1 MSAVAVF
8 HADHAAHLQEALQAH
23 DAGLPLFLGN
33 PRWSEHDLAEAA
45 RQIPRGTIVKGRALE
60 PRGLGTCDWPKNWR
74 GRVMIPTGGTGGK
87 VKFVIHSEETLR
99 AAVHGLRDALVARGL
114 SPILH
119 GVTCTPPWHVS
130 GFMPAIRARN
140 TGGQHL
146 VIDGRFTENT
156 ALPSVAFPK
165 AGTKIIS
172 LVPAQLSRLMAH
184 AEGEAWLRAFDVIL
198 LGGSS
203 VPAPL
208 HAEIRTRR
216 LPVFLTY
223 GSTETAAAC
232 ALCPPEK
239 IWAGESVRGTPLPGV
254 TFATNADGVVTIAT
268 PALGVGLWPDAPL
281 ENPWVS
287 GDRGDVSPDGYVKI
301 SGRADRVIITGGE
314 KVDPARVEQALLST
328 GLVKEALVLGMVD
341 TRWGEVVTACVIGP
355 ASAEA
360 ALRLACETLE
370 PAARPRRYVFVPS
383 MPTNASGKP
392 DREAIA
398 KLTA

>member
-8 HADHAAHLQEALQAH
+8 HAEHAAYLQEALQAH
-23 DAGLPLFLGN
+23 DAGLPIFLGN

-45 RQIPRGTIVKGRALE
+45 RQIPRGTIVKGHAPE

-74 GRVMIPTGGTGGK
+74 SRVMIPTGGTGGK
-87 VKFVIHSEETLR
+87 VKFVIHSAETLQ
-99 AAVHGLRDALVARGL
+99 AAALSLRDALVARGL

-130 GFMPAIRARN
+130 GFMPAIRARA
-140 TGGQHL
+140 TGGRHL
-146 VIDGRFTENT
+146 VIDGRFAEGS
-156 ALPSVAFPK
+156 ALPSIALPSP
-165 AGTKIIS
+165 GTKIIS
-172 LVPAQLSRLMAH
+172 LVPAQLSRLLAR
-184 AEGEAWLRAFDVIL
+184 ADGESWLRTFDVIL
-198 LGGSS
+198 LGGSA
-203 VPAPL
+203 VPAQL
-208 HAEIRTRR
+208 LAEIRTRR

-239 IWAGESVRGTPLPGV
+239 IWSGETVRGTPLPGV
-254 TFATNADGVVTIAT
+254 VFAANANGIVTIT
-268 PALGVGLWPDAPL
+268 TSALGIGLWPDTPL
-281 ENPWVS
+281 ESPWES
-287 GDRGDVSPDGYVKI
+287 GDRGDVAADGRVKI

-314 KVDPARVEQALLST
+314 KVDPARVEQALLAS
-328 GLVKEALVLGMVD
+328 GLIKEAVVLGMVD
-341 TRWGEVVTACVIGP
+341 ARWGEVVTACVIGP
-355 ASAEA
+355 ASTEA
-360 ALRLACETLE
+360 ALRLACEALE

>member
-1 MSAVAVF
+1 MSAIAVF
-8 HADHAAHLQEALQAH
+8 HAEYAAHLQEVLQAH
-23 DAGLPLFLGN
+23 DAGLPVFLGN

-45 RQIPRGTIVKGRALE
+45 RQIPRGTIVKGEAPE

-87 VKFVIHSEETLR
+87 VKFVIHSSDTLR
-99 AAVHGLRDALVARGL
+99 AGALGLRDTLVARGL

-130 GFMPAIRARN
+130 GFMPAIRARI
-140 TGGQHL
+140 TGGSHH
-146 VIDGRFTENT
+146 VIDGRFNENA
-156 ALPSVAFPK
+156 ALPSVAFS
-165 AGTKIIS
+165 AIGTKIIS
-172 LVPAQLSRLMAH
+172 LVPAQLSRLLAR
-184 AEGEAWLRAFDVIL
+184 AEGEVWLRAFDVIL
-198 LGGSS
+198 LGGSM

-208 HAEIRTRR
+208 LAEIRMRR

-239 IWAGESVRGTPLPGV
+239 IWSGESVRGTPLPGV
-254 TFATNADGVVTIAT
+254 TFATNVDGVITIAT
-268 PALGVGLWPDAPL
+268 AALGIGLWPDGPL

-287 GDRGDVSPDGYVKI
+287 GDRGDVAADGSIKI

-314 KVDPARVEQALLST
+314 KVDPARVEEVLLAT

-341 TRWGEVVTACVIGP
+341 ARWGEVVTACVIGP
-355 ASAEA
+355 ASAEST
-360 ALRLACETLE
+360 LRQACEALE
-370 PAARPRRYVFVPS
+370 SAARPRRYVFVPS

>member
-8 HADHAAHLQEALQAH
+8 HAEHAAHLQEALQAH
-23 DAGLPLFLGN
+23 HAGLPVFLGN

-45 RQIPRGTIVKGRALE
+45 RQIPRGTIIKGNAPE

-74 GRVMIPTGGTGGK
+74 GRVMIPTGGTGGR
-87 VKFVIHSEETLR
+87 VKFVIHSGETLR
-99 AAVHGLRDALVARGL
+99 AAALGLRDALVARGL

-130 GFMPAIRARN
+130 GFMPAIRARV
-140 TGGQHL
+140 TGGTHL
-146 VIDGRFTENT
+146 VIDGRFGENA
-156 ALPSVAFPK
+156 ALPSVDLPTS
-165 AGTKIIS
+165 GTKIIS
-172 LVPAQLSRLMAH
+172 LVPAQLSRLLTR
-184 AEGEAWLRAFDVIL
+184 AEREAWLRTFDVIL

-203 VPAPL
+203 VPATL
-208 HAEIRTRR
+208 LAEIRTRR

-239 IWAGESVRGTPLPGV
+239 IWSGESVRGTPLPGV
-254 TFATNADGVVTIAT
+254 TFATTAEGVVTIAT
-268 PALGVGLWPDAPL
+268 SALGIGLWPDAPL
-281 ENPWVS
+281 ESPWES
-287 GDRGDVSPDGYVKI
+287 GDRGDVAADGSVKI

-314 KVDPARVEQALLST
+314 KVDPARVEQALLAT
-328 GLVKEALVLGMVD
+328 GLIKEALVLGMAD
-341 TRWGEVVTACVIGP
+341 ARWGEVVTACVIGP

>member
-8 HADHAAHLQEALQAH
+8 HADHAAHLREALQAH
-23 DAGLPLFLGN
+23 EAGLPVFLGN
-33 PRWSEHDLAEAA
+33 PRWSAYDLAEAA
-45 RQIPRGTIVKGRALE
+45 RQIPRGTIVKGEAPE

-87 VKFVIHSEETLR
+87 VKFVIHSSETLR
-99 AAVHGLRDALVARGL
+99 AAALGLRDALVARGL

-130 GFMPAIRARN
+130 GFLPAIRARA
-140 TGGQHL
+140 TGGAHH
-146 VIDGRFTENT
+146 VIDGRFDEKTS
-156 ALPSVAFPK
+156 LPSVAFPA

-172 LVPAQLSRLMAH
+172 LVPAQLSRLLAR
-184 AEGEAWLRAFDVIL
+184 ADGDAWLRTYDVIL

-203 VPAPL
+203 VPTPL
-208 HAEIRTRR
+208 LAEIRSRR

-239 IWAGESVRGTPLPGV
+239 IWAGESVRGAALPGV
-254 TFATNADGVVTIAT
+254 TFATNSEGIVTIAS
-268 PALGVGLWPDAPL
+268 PALGIGLWPDAPL
-281 ENPWVS
+281 ESPWAS
-287 GDRGDVSPDGYVKI
+287 GDRGEVAPDGSVKV

-314 KVDPARVEQALLST
+314 KVDPARVEQVLLAT
-328 GLVKEALVLGMVD
+328 GLAREALVLGMVD
-341 TRWGEVVTACVIGP
+341 ARWGEVVTACVIAP
-355 ASAEA
+355 ASAEG
-360 ALRLACETLE
+360 ALRLACEQLE

>member
-8 HADHAAHLQEALQAH
+8 HAEYAAHLQEALLAH
-23 DAGLPLFLGN
+23 DAGLPVFLGN

-45 RQIPRGTIVKGRALE
+45 RQIPRGTIIKGQAPE

-74 GRVMIPTGGTGGK
+74 SRVMIPTGGTGGK
-87 VKFVIHSEETLR
+87 VKFVIHSAETLR
-99 AAVHGLRDALVARGL
+99 GAVLGLRDALVARGL

-130 GFMPAIRARN
+130 GFMPAIRARV
-140 TGGQHL
+140 TGGHHL
-146 VIDGRFTENT
+146 VIDGRFAEVT
-156 ALPSVAFPK
+156 ALPSIAFPSP
-165 AGTKIIS
+165 GTKIIS
-172 LVPAQLSRLMAH
+172 LVPAQLSRLLAR
-184 AEGEAWLRAFDVIL
+184 ADGESWLRLFDVIL

-203 VPAPL
+203 VPGQL
-208 HAEIRTRR
+208 LAEIRTRR

-239 IWAGESVRGTPLPGV
+239 IWSGESIRGTPLPGV
-254 TFATNADGVVTIAT
+254 VFTANADGVVTIAT
-268 PALGVGLWPDAPL
+268 SALGIGLWPDGPL
-281 ENPWVS
+281 DNPWVS
-287 GDRGDVSPDGYVKI
+287 GDRGDVAADGSVKI

-314 KVDPARVEQALLST
+314 KVDPARVELALLSS
-328 GLVKEALVLGMVD
+328 GLIKEAVVLGMVD
-341 TRWGEVVTACVIGP
+341 ARWGEVVTACIIGP

-360 ALRLACETLE
+360 ALRQACEALE

-392 DREAIA
+392 DRDAIA

>member
-8 HADHAAHLQEALQAH
+8 HAEHAAHLQEALQAH
-23 DAGLPLFLGN
+23 HAGLPVFLGN
-33 PRWSEHDLAEAA
+33 PRWSEHDLAEAT
-45 RQIPRGTIVKGRALE
+45 RQIPRGTIIKGSAPE
-60 PRGLGTCDWPKNWR
+60 PRGLGTCDWPKKWR

-87 VKFVIHSEETLR
+87 VKFVIHSGETLR
-99 AAVHGLRDALVARGL
+99 AAALGLRDALVTRGL

-130 GFMPAIRARN
+130 GFMPAIRARV
-140 TGGQHL
+140 TGGTHL
-146 VIDGRFTENT
+146 IIDGRFGENA
-156 ALPSVAFPK
+156 ALPSVDLPTS
-165 AGTKIIS
+165 GTKIIS
-172 LVPAQLSRLMAH
+172 MVPAQLSRLLAR

-208 HAEIRTRR
+208 LAEIRTRR

-239 IWAGESVRGTPLPGV
+239 IWSGESVRGTPLPGV
-254 TFATNADGVVTIAT
+254 TFATNEEGVITVAT
-268 PALGVGLWPDAPL
+268 PALGIGQWPDAPL
-281 ENPWVS
+281 ESPWVS
-287 GDRGDVSPDGYVKI
+287 GDRGDVSPDGSVKI

-314 KVDPARVEQALLST
+314 KVDPARVEQALLAT

-341 TRWGEVVTACVIGP
+341 ATWGEVVTACVIGP
-355 ASAEA
+355 SSAEGT
-360 ALRLACETLE
+360 LRRACEALE
-370 PAARPRRYVFVPS
+370 PAARPRCYVFVPS

>member
-1 MSAVAVF
+1 MSAIAVF
-8 HADHAAHLQEALQAH
+8 HAEHALHLQEALQAH
-23 DAGLPLFLGN
+23 DAGLPVFLGN

-45 RQIPRGTIVKGRALE
+45 RQIPRGTIVKGNTLE

-74 GRVMIPTGGTGGK
+74 ARVMIPTGGTGGK
-87 VKFVIHSEETLR
+87 VKFVIHSTETLH
-99 AAVHGLRDALVARGL
+99 AAALGLRDTLVARGL

-130 GFMPAIRARN
+130 GFMPAIRARV
-140 TGGQHL
+140 TGGRHL
-146 VIDGRFTENT
+146 VIDGRFNENT
-156 ALPSVAFPK
+156 ALPSVGFPSP
-165 AGTKIIS
+165 GTKIIS
-172 LVPAQLSRLMAH
+172 LVPAQLSRLLARTD
-184 AEGEAWLRAFDVIL
+184 GEPWLRLFDIIL

-208 HAEIRTRR
+208 LTEIRVRR

-239 IWAGESVRGTPLPGV
+239 IWSGEAVHGAPLPGV
-254 TFATNADGVVTIAT
+254 VFAANADGVVTIAT
-268 PALGVGLWPDAPL
+268 DALGIGMWPDGPL
-281 ENPWVS
+281 ESPWAS
-287 GDRGDVSPDGYVKI
+287 GDRGDVAADGSVKI

-314 KVDPARVEQALLST
+314 KVDPARVEHMLLST
-328 GLVKEALVLGMVD
+328 GIIKEAVVLGLLD
-341 TRWGEVVTACVIGP
+341 ATWGEIVTACVIGP
-355 ASAEA
+355 ASAEG
-360 ALRLACETLE
+360 ALRLACEALE
-370 PAARPRRYVFVPS
+370 PAARPRRYVFVPT
-383 MPTNASGKP
+383 MPTNASGKV

>member
-8 HADHAAHLQEALQAH
+8 HADYGAHLQEALQAH
-23 DAGLPLFLGN
+23 DAGLPVFLGN

-45 RQIPRGTIVKGRALE
+45 RQIPRGTIIKGHAPE

-87 VKFVIHSEETLR
+87 VKFVIHSSETLR
-99 AAVHGLRDALVARGL
+99 AAALGLRDALAARGL

-130 GFMPAIRARN
+130 GFLPAIRARI
-140 TGGQHL
+140 TGGHHL
-146 VIDGRFTENT
+146 VIDGRFAESA
-156 ALPSVAFPK
+156 ALPSVVLPS
-165 AGTKIIS
+165 AGTKVIS
-172 LVPAQLSRLMAH
+172 LVPAQLSRLLAR
-184 AEGEAWLRAFDVIL
+184 ADGEAWLRAFDVIL

-208 HAEIRTRR
+208 LAEIRMRR

-232 ALCPPEK
+232 ALCPPER
-239 IWAGESVRGTPLPGV
+239 IWSGEAVRGTPLPGV
-254 TFATNADGVVTIAT
+254 TFATNTQGVVTIAT
-268 PALGVGLWPDAPL
+268 AALGIGLWPDAPL
-281 ENPWVS
+281 ESPWVS
-287 GDRGDVSPDGYVKI
+287 GDRGDVAADGSVKI
-301 SGRADRVIITGGE
+301 SGRADRLIVTGGE

-328 GLVKEALVLGMVD
+328 GLIKEALVLGMVD
-341 TRWGEVVTACVIGP
+341 ARWGEVVTACVIGP

-398 KLTA
+398 KLAA

>member
-8 HADHAAHLQEALQAH
+8 HADYGAHLQEALQAH
-23 DAGLPLFLGN
+23 DAGLPVFLGS

-45 RQIPRGTIVKGRALE
+45 RQIPRGTIVKGTAPE

-87 VKFVIHSEETLR
+87 VKFVIHSAETLR
-99 AAVHGLRDALVARGL
+99 AAALGLRDALADRGL

-130 GFMPAIRARN
+130 GFLPAIRARV

-146 VIDGRFTENT
+146 VIDGRFIESA
-156 ALPSVAFPK
+156 ALPSVALPS
-165 AGTKIIS
+165 AGTKVIS
-172 LVPAQLSRLMAH
+172 LVPAQLSRLLVRT
-184 AEGEAWLRAFDVIL
+184 EGETWLRAFDVIL

-208 HAEIRTRR
+208 LAEIRMRR

-232 ALCPPEK
+232 ALFPPER
-239 IWAGESVRGTPLPGV
+239 IWSGEAVRGTPLPGV
-254 TFATNADGVVTIAT
+254 TFATDTDGVVTIAT
-268 PALGVGLWPDAPL
+268 PALGIGLWPDAPL
-281 ENPWVS
+281 ESPWVS
-287 GDRGDVSPDGYVKI
+287 GDRGDVAADGSVKI
-301 SGRADRVIITGGE
+301 SGRADRLIVTGGE
-314 KVDPARVEQALLST
+314 KVDPTRVEQALLST
-328 GLVKEALVLGMVD
+328 GLIKEALVLGMVD
-341 TRWGEVVTACVIGP
+341 ARWGEVVTACVIGP

-398 KLTA
+398 KLAA

>member
-23 DAGLPLFLGN
+23 DAGLPVFLGN
-33 PRWSEHDLAEAA
+33 PRWSDHDLAEAA
-45 RQIPRGTIVKGRALE
+45 RQLPRGTIVKGHAPE

-87 VKFVIHSEETLR
+87 VKFVIHSSETLR
-99 AAVHGLRDALVARGL
+99 AAALGLRDALVARGL

-130 GFMPAIRARN
+130 GFMPAIRARA

-146 VIDGRFTENT
+146 VIDGRFAESA
-156 ALPSVAFPK
+156 ALPSVTFPTS
-165 AGTKIIS
+165 GTKIIS
-172 LVPAQLSRLMAH
+172 LVPAQLSRLLAR
-184 AEGEAWLRAFDVIL
+184 ADGEAWLQAFDVIL

-208 HAEIRTRR
+208 LGAIRARH

-239 IWAGESVRGTPLPGV
+239 IWSSESVRGTPLPGV
-254 TFATNADGVVTIAT
+254 TFATDPDGVVTIT
-268 PALGVGLWPDAPL
+268 TTALGIGLWPDSPL
-281 ENPWVS
+281 GSPWVS
-287 GDRGDVSPDGYVKI
+287 GDRGDVAADGSVKI

-314 KVDPARVEQALLST
+314 KVDPARVEQTLLST
-328 GLVKEALVLGMVD
+328 GLIKEALVLGMVD
-341 TRWGEVVTACVIGP
+341 ARWGEVVTACVTGP
-355 ASAEA
+355 ASAES
-360 ALRLACETLE
+360 ALRHACEALE

>member
-8 HADHAAHLQEALQAH
+8 HAEHTAHLQEALQVH
-23 DAGLPLFLGN
+23 DAGLPVFLGN
-33 PRWSEHDLAEAA
+33 PRWSTHDLAEAA
-45 RQIPRGTIVKGRALE
+45 RQIPRGTIVKGNAPE
-60 PRGLGTCDWPKNWR
+60 PRGLGTCDWPKNWQ

-87 VKFVIHSEETLR
+87 VKFVIHSRENLR
-99 AAVHGLRDALVARGL
+99 AAALGLRDALVTRGL

-130 GFMPAIRARN
+130 GFMPAIRARI
-140 TGGQHL
+140 TGGRHL
-146 VIDGRFTENT
+146 SIDGRFDENS
-156 ALPSVAFPK
+156 ALPSMPFPTL
-165 AGTKIIS
+165 GTKVIS
-172 LVPAQLSRLMAH
+172 MVPAQLSRLLARGD
-184 AEGEAWLRAFDVIL
+184 GEAWLRQFDVVL

-203 VPAPL
+203 IPPPL
-208 HAEIRTRR
+208 LSEIRSRR

-239 IWAGESVRGTPLPGV
+239 IWSGETVRGIPLPGV

-268 PALGVGLWPDAPL
+268 SALGIGLWPDAPL
-281 ENPWVS
+281 EIPWAS
-287 GDRGDVSPDGYVKI
+287 GDRGDVSADGSVKI

-314 KVDPARVEQALLST
+314 KVDPARVEQALLCT

-341 TRWGEVVTACVIGP
+341 ARWGEVVTACVIGP
-355 ASAEA
+355 ASAEG
-360 ALRLACETLE
+360 ALRQACEALE

-398 KLTA
+398 RLTA

>member
-1 MSAVAVF
+1 
-8 HADHAAHLQEALQAH
+8 
-23 DAGLPLFLGN
+23 
-33 PRWSEHDLAEAA
+33 
-45 RQIPRGTIVKGRALE
+45 
-60 PRGLGTCDWPKNWR
+60 
-74 GRVMIPTGGTGGK
+74 MIPTGGTGGR
-87 VKFVIHSEETLR
+87 VKFVIHSSETLR
-99 AAVHGLRDALVARGL
+99 AATLGLRDALVARGL

-130 GFMPAIRARN
+130 GFLPAIRARV
-140 TGGQHL
+140 TGGSHV
-146 VIDGRFTENT
+146 VIDGRFDANA
-156 ALPSVAFPK
+156 ALPSVELPTP
-165 AGTKIIS
+165 GTKIIS
-172 LVPAQLSRLMAH
+172 LVPAQLSRLLTRT
-184 AEGEAWLRAFDVIL
+184 EGEAWLRAFDVIL

-208 HAEIRTRR
+208 LAEIRTRR

-239 IWAGESVRGTPLPGV
+239 IWSGESVRGTPLPGV
-254 TFATNADGVVTIAT
+254 GFTSNDEGVVTIAT
-268 PALGVGLWPDAPL
+268 PALGLGVWPDAPL
-281 ENPWVS
+281 ESPWTS
-287 GDRGDVSPDGYVKI
+287 GDRGDVSPDGSVKI

-341 TRWGEVVTACVIGP
+341 ATWGEVVTACVIGP
-355 ASAEA
+355 SSAEG
-360 ALRLACETLE
+360 ALRKACEQLE

>member
-1 MSAVAVF
+1 MSAIAVF
-8 HADHAAHLQEALQAH
+8 HAEHALHLQEALHAH
-23 DAGLPLFLGN
+23 DAGLPVFLGN

-45 RQIPRGTIVKGRALE
+45 RQIPRGSIVKGHAPE

-87 VKFVIHSEETLR
+87 VKFVIHSAETLQ
-99 AAVHGLRDALVARGL
+99 AAALGLRDALVARGL

-130 GFMPAIRARN
+130 GFMPAIRARV
-140 TGGQHL
+140 TGGRHL
-146 VIDGRFTENT
+146 VIDGRFNENT
-156 ALPSVAFPK
+156 ALPSVELPSL
-165 AGTKIIS
+165 GTKIIS
-172 LVPAQLSRLMAH
+172 LVPAQLSRLLARPD
-184 AEGEAWLRAFDVIL
+184 GEAWLRTFDVIL

-208 HAEIRTRR
+208 LAEIRTRR
-216 LPVFLTY
+216 LPAFLTY

-239 IWAGESVRGTPLPGV
+239 IWSGETTRGAPLPGV
-254 TFATNADGVVTIAT
+254 TFAANADGVVTIAT
-268 PALGVGLWPDAPL
+268 EALGIGMWPDGPL
-281 ENPWVS
+281 EKPWAS
-287 GDRGDVSPDGYVKI
+287 GDRGDVAADGSVKI
-301 SGRADRVIITGGE
+301 SGRADRVIVTGGE

-328 GLVKEALVLGMVD
+328 GLIKDALVLGLLD
-341 TRWGEVVTACVIGP
+341 ATWGEIVTACVIGP
-355 ASAEA
+355 ASTEA
-360 ALRLACETLE
+360 ALRQACEALE
-370 PAARPRRYVFVPS
+370 PAARPRRYVFVPT
-383 MPTNASGKP
+383 MPTNASGKV

>member
-8 HADHAAHLQEALQAH
+8 HADHAAHLREALQAH
-23 DAGLPLFLGN
+23 EAGLPVFLGN
-33 PRWSEHDLAEAA
+33 PRWSAHDLAEAA
-45 RQIPRGTIVKGRALE
+45 RQIPRGTIVKGEAPE

-87 VKFVIHSEETLR
+87 VKFVIHTPETLR
-99 AAVHGLRDALVARGL
+99 AAALGLRDALVARGL

-130 GFMPAIRARN
+130 GFLPAIRARA
-140 TGGQHL
+140 TGGAHH
-146 VIDGRFTENT
+146 VIDGRFDEQT
-156 ALPSVAFPK
+156 ALPFVAFPV

-172 LVPAQLSRLMAH
+172 LVPAQLSRLLAR
-184 AEGEAWLRAFDVIL
+184 ADGEAWLRTYDVIL

-203 VPAPL
+203 VPTPL
-208 HAEIRTRR
+208 LAEIRSRR

-239 IWAGESVRGTPLPGV
+239 IWAGESVRGAALPGV
-254 TFATNADGVVTIAT
+254 TFATNSEGVVTIAS
-268 PALGVGLWPDAPL
+268 PALGIGLWPDAPL
-281 ENPWVS
+281 ESPWAS
-287 GDRGDVSPDGYVKI
+287 GDRGEVAPDGSVKV

-314 KVDPARVEQALLST
+314 KVDPARVEQVLLAT

-341 TRWGEVVTACVIGP
+341 ARWGEVVTACVIAP
-355 ASAEA
+355 ASAEG
-360 ALRLACETLE
+360 ALRLACEQLE
-370 PAARPRRYVFVPS
+370 PSARPRRYVFVPS

>member
-1 MSAVAVF
+1 MSAIAVF
-8 HADHAAHLQEALQAH
+8 HAEHARHLQEALQAH
-23 DAGLPLFLGN
+23 DAGLPVFLGN

-45 RQIPRGTIVKGRALE
+45 RQIPRGTIVKGNTLE

-74 GRVMIPTGGTGGK
+74 ARVMIPTGGTGGK
-87 VKFVIHSEETLR
+87 VKFVIHSAETLL
-99 AAVHGLRDALVARGL
+99 AAALGLRDAFIARGH

-130 GFMPAIRARN
+130 GFMPAIRARV
-140 TGGQHL
+140 TGGRHH
-146 VIDGRFTENT
+146 VIDGRFNENT
-156 ALPSVAFPK
+156 ALPSILFPSP
-165 AGTKIIS
+165 GTKIIS
-172 LVPAQLSRLMAH
+172 LVPAQLSRLLARTD
-184 AEGEAWLRAFDVIL
+184 GEPWLRLFDIIL

-208 HAEIRTRR
+208 LAEIRTRR

-239 IWAGESVRGTPLPGV
+239 IWSGESVRGTPLPGV
-254 TFATNADGVVTIAT
+254 KFVTNADGVVTIAT
-268 PALGVGLWPDAPL
+268 KALGIGLWPDAPL
-281 ENPWVS
+281 ENPWTS
-287 GDRGDVSPDGYVKI
+287 GDCGDVASDGSVKI

-314 KVDPARVEQALLST
+314 KVDPARVEQVLLST
-328 GLVKEALVLGMVD
+328 GLIKEAVVLGMAD
-341 TRWGEVVTACVIGP
+341 ARWGEVVTACVIGP
-355 ASAEA
+355 ATAEA
-360 ALRLACETLE
+360 ALRLACEALE
-370 PAARPRRYVFVPS
+370 PAARPRRYVFVPT

-392 DREAIA
+392 DREAIV

>member
-8 HADHAAHLQEALQAH
+8 HADHAAHLREALQAH
-23 DAGLPLFLGN
+23 DAGLPVFLGN
-33 PRWSEHDLAEAA
+33 PRWAAPELAEAS
-45 RQIPRGTIVKGRALE
+45 RQIPRGTLIAGLALD

-87 VKFVIHSEETLR
+87 VKFVIHSAETLR
-99 AAVHGLRDALVARGL
+99 SAALGLREALVARGL

-130 GFMPAIRARN
+130 GFMPAIRARV
-140 TGGQHL
+140 TGGSH
-146 VIDGRFTENT
+146 VVVDGRFGENV
-156 ALPSVAFPK
+156 ALPAVTLPAG
-165 AGTKIIS
+165 GTKIVS
-172 LVPAQLSRLMAH
+172 LVPAQLSRLLAR
-184 AEGEAWLRAFDVIL
+184 ADGEAWLRAFDVVL

-203 VPAPL
+203 VPASL
-208 HAEIRTRR
+208 LGEIRTRR
-216 LPVFLTY
+216 LAAFMTY

-239 IWAGESVRGTPLPGV
+239 IWSGEAVRGAPLPGV
-254 TFATNADGVVTIAT
+254 TFATNADGVVTITTA
-268 PALGVGLWPDAPL
+268 ALGLGLWPDSPL
-281 ENPWVS
+281 GNPWTS
-287 GDRGDVSPDGYVKI
+287 GDRGDVAADGSVRI
-301 SGRADRVIITGGE
+301 AGRADRVIVTGGE
-314 KVDPARVEQALLST
+314 KVDPARVEQALLAT
-328 GLVKEALVLGMVD
+328 GLIKEAIVLGMAD
-341 TRWGEVVTACVIGP
+341 ATWGEVVTACVIGP

-360 ALRLACETLE
+360 ALRQACEALE

>member
-23 DAGLPLFLGN
+23 DAGLPVFLGN

-45 RQIPRGTIVKGRALE
+45 RQIPRGTLVKGPAPE

-74 GRVMIPTGGTGGK
+74 GRVMVPTGGTGGK
-87 VKFVIHSEETLR
+87 VKFVIHSGETLR
-99 AAVHGLRDALVARGL
+99 AAALGLRDALVARGL

-130 GFMPAIRARN
+130 GFMPAIRARV

-146 VIDGRFTENT
+146 VIDGRFAENT
-156 ALPSVAFPK
+156 ALPSMAFPA

-172 LVPAQLSRLMAH
+172 LVPAQLSRLLARTD
-184 AEGEAWLRAFDVIL
+184 GEAWLGLFDVIL

-208 HAEIRTRR
+208 LVEIRTRR

-232 ALCPPEK
+232 ALCPPEMV
-239 IWAGESVRGTPLPGV
+239 WSGESVRGTPLPSV
-254 TFATNADGVVTIAT
+254 TFTTNADGVVTIAT
-268 PALGVGLWPDAPL
+268 PALGIGLWPDAPL

-287 GDRGDVSPDGYVKI
+287 GDRGDVSPDGSVKI

-314 KVDPARVEQALLST
+314 KVDPGRVEQALLST

-341 TRWGEVVTACVIGP
+341 ARWGEVVTACVIGP

-360 ALRLACETLE
+360 SLRLACEALE
-370 PAARPRRYVFVPS
+370 PSARPRRYVFVPT

>member
-8 HADHAAHLQEALQAH
+8 HAEHAAHLQEVLQAH
-23 DAGLPLFLGN
+23 DAGLPVFLGN
-33 PRWSEHDLAEAA
+33 PRWSAHDLAEAA
-45 RQIPRGTIVKGRALE
+45 RQIPRGTIVKGEAPE

-87 VKFVIHSEETLR
+87 VKFVIHSPETLR
-99 AAVHGLRDALVARGL
+99 AAALGLRDALVARGL

-130 GFMPAIRARN
+130 GLMPAIRARV
-140 TGGQHL
+140 TGGSHH
-146 VIDGRFTENT
+146 VIDGRFDEQA
-156 ALPSVAFPK
+156 ALPSVAFPA

-172 LVPAQLSRLMAH
+172 LVPAQLSRLLAR
-184 AEGEAWLRAFDVIL
+184 ADGEAWLRIYDVIL

-203 VPAPL
+203 MPTPL
-208 HAEIRTRR
+208 LAEIRSRR

-239 IWAGESVRGTPLPGV
+239 IWAGESVRGTALPGV
-254 TFATNADGVVTIAT
+254 TFARNSEGVVTIAS
-268 PALGVGLWPDAPL
+268 PALGIGLWPDAPL
-281 ENPWVS
+281 ESPWAS
-287 GDRGDVSPDGYVKI
+287 GDRGEVAPDGSVKV

-314 KVDPARVEQALLST
+314 KVDPARVEQVLLAT

-341 TRWGEVVTACVIGP
+341 ARWGEVVTACVIGP
-355 ASAEA
+355 ASAES
-360 ALRLACETLE
+360 ALRLACEQLE
-370 PAARPRRYVFVPS
+370 PSARPRRYVFVPS

>member
-8 HADHAAHLQEALQAH
+8 HADHAMHLQEALQAH
-23 DAGLPLFLGN
+23 DAGLPVFLGN
-33 PRWSEHDLAEAA
+33 PRWSVHDLAEAA
-45 RQIPRGTIVKGRALE
+45 RQLPRGTIVKGHAPE

-87 VKFVIHSEETLR
+87 VKFVIHSSETLR
-99 AAVHGLRDALVARGL
+99 AAALGLRDALVARGL

-130 GFMPAIRARN
+130 GFMPAIRARA
-140 TGGQHL
+140 TGGQHH
-146 VIDGRFTENT
+146 VIDGRFAESA
-156 ALPSVAFPK
+156 ALPSVTFPTS
-165 AGTKIIS
+165 GTKIIS
-172 LVPAQLSRLMAH
+172 LVPAQLSRLLAR
-184 AEGEAWLRAFDVIL
+184 ADGEAWLQAFDVIL

-208 HAEIRTRR
+208 LGAIRARH
-216 LPVFLTY
+216 LLVFLTY

-239 IWAGESVRGTPLPGV
+239 IWSGESVRGTPLPGV
-254 TFATNADGVVTIAT
+254 TFATDPDGVVTITTA
-268 PALGVGLWPDAPL
+268 ALGIGLWPDSPL
-281 ENPWVS
+281 GSPWVS
-287 GDRGDVSPDGYVKI
+287 GDRGDVAADGSVKI
-301 SGRADRVIITGGE
+301 SGRVDRVIITGGE
-314 KVDPARVEQALLST
+314 KVDPARVEQTLLST
-328 GLVKEALVLGMVD
+328 GLIKEALVLGIVD
-341 TRWGEVVTACVIGP
+341 ARWGEVVTACVTGP
-355 ASAEA
+355 ASAES
-360 ALRLACETLE
+360 ALRNACEALE

>member
-8 HADHAAHLQEALQAH
+8 HAEHAAHLQETLQAH
-23 DAGLPLFLGN
+23 VAGLPVFLGN
-33 PRWSEHDLAEAA
+33 PRWAAHELTEAA
-45 RQIPRGTIVKGRALE
+45 RQIPRGTIIKGITLE
-60 PRGLGTCDWPKNWR
+60 ARGLGTCDWPTNWR
-74 GRVMIPTGGTGGK
+74 GRVLIPTGGTGGK
-87 VKFVIHSEETLR
+87 VKFVIHSTETLR
-99 AAVHGLRDALVARGL
+99 AATLGLRDALVARRL

-130 GFMPAIRARN
+130 GFMPAIRARV
-140 TGGQHL
+140 TGGSHL
-146 VIDGRFTENT
+146 VIDGRFAENA
-156 ALPSVAFPK
+156 ALPSVAFPA

-172 LVPAQLSRLMAH
+172 LVPAQLSRLLARTD
-184 AEGEAWLRAFDVIL
+184 GEAWLRAFDVIL
-198 LGGSS
+198 LGGSM

-208 HAEIRTRR
+208 LVEIHVRR
-216 LPVFLTY
+216 LQVFLTY

-239 IWAGESVRGTPLPGV
+239 IWAGEAVRGAPLPGV

-268 PALGVGLWPDAPL
+268 PALGIGLWPDSPL
-281 ENPWVS
+281 GNPWAS
-287 GDRGDVSPDGYVKI
+287 GDRGDVAADGSVKI

-328 GLVKEALVLGMVD
+328 GLIKEALVLGMLD
-341 TRWGEVVTACVIGP
+341 ATWGGIVTACLVGP
-355 ASAEA
+355 SNAEA
-360 ALRLACETLE
+360 RLRQACEALE

-392 DREAIA
+392 DHEAIA

>member
-8 HADHAAHLQEALQAH
+8 HADHAMHLQEALQAH
-23 DAGLPLFLGN
+23 DAGLPVFLGN
-33 PRWSEHDLAEAA
+33 PRWSDHDLAEAA
-45 RQIPRGTIVKGRALE
+45 RQLPRGTIVKGHAPE

-87 VKFVIHSEETLR
+87 VKFVIHSSETLR
-99 AAVHGLRDALVARGL
+99 AAALGLRDALVARGL

-130 GFMPAIRARN
+130 GFMPAIRARA

-146 VIDGRFTENT
+146 VIDGRFAESA
-156 ALPSVAFPK
+156 ALPSVTFPTS
-165 AGTKIIS
+165 GTKIIS
-172 LVPAQLSRLMAH
+172 LVPAQLSRLLAR
-184 AEGEAWLRAFDVIL
+184 ADSEAWLQVFNVIL

-208 HAEIRTRR
+208 LAEIRLRR

-239 IWAGESVRGTPLPGV
+239 IWSGESVRGTPLPGV
-254 TFATNADGVVTIAT
+254 TFATDPDGVVTITTA
-268 PALGVGLWPDAPL
+268 ALGIGLWPDSPL
-281 ENPWVS
+281 GSPWVS
-287 GDRGDVSPDGYVKI
+287 GDRGDVAADGSVKI

-314 KVDPARVEQALLST
+314 KVDPARVEQTLLST
-328 GLVKEALVLGMVD
+328 GLIKEALVLGMVD
-341 TRWGEVVTACVIGP
+341 ARWGEVVTACVIGP

-360 ALRLACETLE
+360 VLRHACEALE

>member
-8 HADHAAHLQEALQAH
+8 HAEHVAHLQEALQAH
-23 DAGLPLFLGN
+23 DAGLPVFLGN
-33 PRWSEHDLAEAA
+33 PRWSAHDLAEAA
-45 RQIPRGTIVKGRALE
+45 RQIPRGTIIKGNAPE

-87 VKFVIHSEETLR
+87 VKFVIHSSETLR
-99 AAVHGLRDALVARGL
+99 AAALGLRDALAARGL

-130 GFMPAIRARN
+130 GFMPAIRARV
-140 TGGQHL
+140 TGGHPL
-146 VIDGRFTENT
+146 VIDGRFAESA
-156 ALPSVAFPK
+156 ALPSVVLPS

-172 LVPAQLSRLMAH
+172 LVPAQLSRLLVRTQ
-184 AEGEAWLRAFDVIL
+184 GEAWLRAFDVIL

-208 HAEIRTRR
+208 LAEIRMRR

-239 IWAGESVRGTPLPGV
+239 IWAGEAVRGTPLPGV
-254 TFATNADGVVTIAT
+254 TFATNTEGVVTIAT
-268 PALGVGLWPDAPL
+268 AALGIGLWPDAPL
-281 ENPWVS
+281 ESPWVS
-287 GDRGDVSPDGYVKI
+287 GDRGDVAADGSVKI
-301 SGRADRVIITGGE
+301 SGRADRLIVTGGE

-328 GLVKEALVLGMVD
+328 GLIKEALVLGMVD
-341 TRWGEVVTACVIGP
+341 ARWGEIVTACVIGP

-360 ALRLACETLE
+360 ALRLACEALE

-398 KLTA
+398 KLAA

>member
-23 DAGLPLFLGN
+23 DAGLPVFLGN
-33 PRWSEHDLAEAA
+33 PRWSAHDLAEAA
-45 RQIPRGTIVKGRALE
+45 RQIPRGTIVKGTAPE
-60 PRGLGTCDWPKNWR
+60 PRGLGTCDWPKHWR
-74 GRVMIPTGGTGGK
+74 GRVMIPTGGTGGR
-87 VKFVIHSEETLR
+87 VKFVIHSSETLR
-99 AAVHGLRDALVARGL
+99 AATLGLRDALVARGL

-130 GFMPAIRARN
+130 GFLPAIRARV
-140 TGGQHL
+140 TGGSHV
-146 VIDGRFTENT
+146 VIDGRFDANA
-156 ALPSVAFPK
+156 ALPSVELPTP
-165 AGTKIIS
+165 GTKIIS
-172 LVPAQLSRLMAH
+172 LVPAQLSRLLTRT
-184 AEGEAWLRAFDVIL
+184 EGEAWLRAFDVIL

-208 HAEIRTRR
+208 LAEIRTRR

-223 GSTETAAAC
+223 GATETAAAC

-239 IWAGESVRGTPLPGV
+239 IWSGESVRGTPLPGV
-254 TFATNADGVVTIAT
+254 AFTSNDEGVVTIAT
-268 PALGVGLWPDAPL
+268 PALGLGVWPDAPL
-281 ENPWVS
+281 ESPWTS
-287 GDRGDVSPDGYVKI
+287 GDRGDVSPDGSVKI

-341 TRWGEVVTACVIGP
+341 ATWGEVVTACVIGP
-355 ASAEA
+355 SSAEG
-360 ALRLACETLE
+360 ALRKACEQLE